1 MNLLEPYDRISI
13 DPEICLGKPCIKGTR
28 LTVEGILE
36 LLAAS
41 WTNEEIQN
49 EYRIE
54 KEDILAVL
62 NYAKQVI
69 QQEKIYKITI
79 SNS

>member
-1 MNLLEPYDRISI
+1 MNRLEFYDRISI
-13 DPEICLGKPCIKGTR
+13 DPEVCLGKPCIKGTR

-36 LLAAS
+36 LLAAG
-41 WTNEEIQN
+41 WTNDEIQE

-62 NYAKQVI
+62 NYAKQII